1 MDSLVVVLIV
11 LASSFECSS
20 HNKFYDDF
28 AKSDSAF
35 NKEVIISSS
44 HLHGENKYEKLFNEA
59 DSSFNEKYKFN
70 IYEMKKASD
79 EAAKSA
85 LYKTIDEL
93 YDAFGYKRDN

>member
-1 MDSLVVVLIV
+1 MDSLIVALIILV
-11 LASSFECSS
+11 SSFEYPSN
-20 HNKFYDDF
+20 NKFHDEF
-28 AKSDSAF
+28 AKADSVF
-35 NKEVIISSS
+35 NEEIIISKRK
-44 HLHGENKYEKLFNEA
+44 NKYEKLFNEA

-93 YDAFGYKRDN
+93 YKAFGYKRGN

>member
-1 MDSLVVVLIV
+1 MDSLVVVLII
-11 LASSFECSS
+11 LASSFEYSS
-20 HNKFYDDF
+20 NNKFRDEF
-28 AKSDSAF
+28 IKADSAF
-35 NKEVIISSS
+35 NKEIIIKQN
-44 HLHGENKYEKLFNEA
+44 ENKYGKLFNEA

-93 YDAFGYKRDN
+93 YDAFGYKRDD

>member
-1 MDSLVVVLIV
+1 MDSLVIVLVI
-11 LASSFECSS
+11 LASSFENSY
-20 HNKFYDDF
+20 NKFYYDF
-28 AKSDSAF
+28 AKADRAF

-44 HLHGENKYEKLFNEA
+44 HLHCENNYEKLFNEA
-59 DSSFNEKYKFN
+59 DSSFNDKYKFN

-93 YDAFGYKRDN
+93 YDAFGYKSGN

>member
-1 MDSLVVVLIV
+1 MDSLVVVLII

-20 HNKFYDDF
+20 HNKFHDDF
-28 AKSDSAF
+28 AKVDSTF
-35 NKEVIISSS
+35 NKEVIINQRK
-44 HLHGENKYEKLFNEA
+44 NKYEKLFNEA

-93 YDAFGYKRDN
+93 YDAFGYKRDD